1 MTIHSLSCFYRL
13 RINNHSLC
21 VVFVVF
27 VFSHSMCLL
36 SLFIDYCQF

>member
-1 MTIHSLSCFYRL
+1 MTIHSLSCLYRL

-21 VVFVVF
+21 VLFVVF
-27 VFSHSMCLL
+27 VFGYFMFLL